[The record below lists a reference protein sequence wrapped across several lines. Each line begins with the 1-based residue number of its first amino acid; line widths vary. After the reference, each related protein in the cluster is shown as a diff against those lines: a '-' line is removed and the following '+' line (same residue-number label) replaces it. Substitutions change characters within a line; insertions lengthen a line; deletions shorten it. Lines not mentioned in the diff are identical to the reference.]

1 MRERNERMPEAV
13 APSARIG
20 EAVARLR
27 AGGLVAF
34 PTETV
39 YGLGADARNVLAV
52 SQIFAVKDRPI
63 EHPLIVHLADASQ
76 LGEWA
81 RDVPRIARRLART
94 FWPGPLTMILPRARG
109 VPDAVTGGLDT
120 VALRVPDHPLALAR
134 SSAFGGGIA
143 APSANRYGRVSPT
156 TAAHVREELG
166 NAVDLVLDGG
176 PCAVGIESTIVDL
189 TSPRAC
195 ILRPG
200 AVTKRDLMGVLGSA
214 FSPIP
219 GRSQRAPGCAASHY
233 APSARVVAVS
243 PGEVAQVIDGWLG
256 RGRRVGLLSTRRP
269 ASLPSSVVWLPL
281 AEEDSAQARQLYAC
295 LRQADHLHLDVLVA
309 VLPPAIGIGQALRD
323 RLRRAAGRGGVSGEG
338 RLSVAA
344 ESDDGQ

>member
-1 MRERNERMPEAV
+1 MNV
-13 APSARIG
+13 ASVPLS
-20 EAVARLR
+20 VARRGRLSVLFR
-27 AGGLVAF
+27 
-34 PTETV
+34 
-39 YGLGADARNVLAV
+39 ARNARRARNSVKWQRSEARSVLA
-52 SQIFAVKDRPI
+52 
-63 EHPLIVHLADASQ
+63 
-76 LGEWA
+76 
-81 RDVPRIARRLART
+81 
-94 FWPGPLTMILPRARG
+94 
-109 VPDAVTGGLDT
+109 
-120 VALRVPDHPLALAR
+120 
-134 SSAFGGGIA
+134 
-143 APSANRYGRVSPT
+143 
-156 TAAHVREELG
+156 
-166 NAVDLVLDGG
+166 
-176 PCAVGIESTIVDL
+176 
-189 TSPRAC
+189 
-195 ILRPG
+195 
-200 AVTKRDLMGVLGSA
+200 
-214 FSPIP
+214 
-219 GRSQRAPGCAASHY
+219 QRAPGCAASHY